1 MTETIP
7 VGVLGCGKIAEDVH
21 IPNLFNIAEFSLRSL
36 CDVSAERLSAVG
48 EKFGIP
54 QERRFTSQEEFFK
67 SGIEA
72 VLVLSPTSFH
82 FQNAKAALEAGLH
95 VFVEKPLCEKMEEG
109 NALVEEASSRN
120 LVLSV
125 GHFYGFFPQHI
136 LAKKKMAKLGRIK
149 AVRLTGESLIIK
161 KEDGALLDYA
171 SHFIH
176 LLLWYFDYPAVRWV
190 FADMVPEKEGEKEM
204 DIHILAE
211 LEGGVRTEISILWLP
226 GLKNWDV
233 LQRHVEIIG
242 ERGRLRA
249 AFTAPEVN
257 LYHAGNLIS
266 RAVGLH
272 SITPAFAMHPS
283 VPVSQTSYRKE
294 LEDFRD
300 AMVQKRPPAVD
311 GKKALEVLA
320 FLEAAALSAREGR
333 KVSPS
338 EVAP

>member
-1 MTETIP
+1 MTESIP
-7 VGVLGCGKIAEDVH
+7 VGVLGCGKIAEEVH

-36 CDVSAERLSAVG
+36 CDVSPERLSAVG
-48 EKFGIP
+48 EKFGVP
-54 QERRFTSQEEFFK
+54 GERRFSSQEEFFK
-67 SGIEA
+67 SGIQA
-72 VLVLSPTSFH
+72 VLVLSPTPYH
-82 FQNAKAALEAGLH
+82 FQNVKAALEAGLH
-95 VFVEKPLCEKMEEG
+95 VFVEKPMCEKMEEG
-109 NALVEEASSRN
+109 RTLVEEASSRN
-120 LVLSV
+120 LVLAV

-136 LAKKKMAKLGRIK
+136 LAKKKTAKLGRIK
-149 AVRLTGESLIIK
+149 SVRLVGESLIIK

-190 FADMVPEKEGEKEM
+190 FADMAPEKEGEKEM
-204 DIHILAE
+204 DVRILAE
-211 LEGGVRTEISILWLP
+211 IEGGARAEFSILWLP

-242 ERGRLRA
+242 EKGRIRA
-249 AFTAPEVN
+249 AFTAPEVS

-266 RAVGLH
+266 RAVGMH

-300 AMVQKRPPAVD
+300 AMTEKRPPAVD
-311 GKKALEVLA
+311 GRKALEVLA
-320 FLEAAALSAREGR
+320 FLEAAFLSAREGR
-333 KVSPS
+333 KVSPA
-338 EVAP
+338 EVNP